1 MRGSL
6 DLDLVF
12 PARDAASAELMRLK
26 ADCLYAAGIID
37 APERRRV
44 HARCA
49 AVSVES
55 AIEAWGR
62 PMKAPRSDHKRK
74 AA

>member
-12 PARDAASAELMRLK
+12 PARDAASAELKRLK
-26 ADCLYAAGIID
+26 AECLYAAGIID
-37 APERRRV
+37 APERRRG

-62 PMKAPRSDHKRK
+62 PMKAPRRDHKRK